1 MFFRT
6 LCSSVHR
13 LKGLIFGP
21 IDPLLGPKSY
31 GRRKI
36 LKIIKSV
43 KQSLFHASISFIS
56 QLDSHFAEKGVKN
69 NFDTYFLYIYM
80 RKSC

>member
-1 MFFRT
+1 M
-6 LCSSVHR
+6 
-13 LKGLIFGP
+13 
-21 IDPLLGPKSY
+21 
-31 GRRKI
+31 
-36 LKIIKSV
+36 

-56 QLDSHFAEKGVKN
+56 QLDFHFAEKSVKN